1 MGDLSTTTQ
10 IIIWIA
16 MIAVA
21 YALGTFPSA
30 VLVARANGVD
40 ITTEGSGNP
49 GASNVARVLGWR
61 RGIWVFVLDAAK
73 GAIPAALGV
82 LLGAGDT
89 ASIDGRALAYAAAA
103 AAVVGHVFPITR
115 GFQGGTGVATGGG
128 AFAVL
133 SPVVFVVLIIVWVV
147 VSRLTRTAAVASLIV
162 VVALPVGV
170 WVMGRELW
178 EVPATVGICALVLV
192 RHVGNITRLV
202 AGAEARL

>member
-89 ASIDGRALAYAAAA
+89 ASIDGDHLDARRDGPRILLEHEGD
-103 AAVVGHVFPITR
+103 GHP
-115 GFQGGTGVATGGG
+115 
-128 AFAVL
+128 VL
-133 SPVVFVVLIIVWVV
+133 HTKI
-147 VSRLTRTAAVASLIV
+147 RRC
-162 VVALPVGV
+162 
-170 WVMGRELW
+170 E
-178 EVPATVGICALVLV
+178 
-192 RHVGNITRLV
+192 
-202 AGAEARL
+202 